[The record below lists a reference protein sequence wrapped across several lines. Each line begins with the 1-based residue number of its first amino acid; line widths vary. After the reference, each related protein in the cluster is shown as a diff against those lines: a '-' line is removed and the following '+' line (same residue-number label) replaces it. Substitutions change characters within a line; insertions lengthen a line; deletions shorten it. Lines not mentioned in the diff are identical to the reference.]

1 MTSIQVPPEPADQLY
16 AMQKRVEVAE
26 METIEQ
32 RRLFGEAVQRGDLL
46 RDRAEKSEAALAASA
61 AQVKALEGE
70 RDAAL
75 GVGDGF
81 RNETYE
87 LRARAEAAEARVR
100 VLETAAAHAHEAPTA
115 FQAVECPAHH
125 KSWGHCAHGHSEY
138 VCDLCCLAC
147 RDWVAANRAHEAA
160 NLGGTK

>member
-1 MTSIQVPPEPADQLY
+1 MSGYLCEVCAARTSSGTRAYVRCVECRIAGIDADH
-16 AMQKRVEVAE
+16 KV
-26 METIEQ
+26 
-32 RRLFGEAVQRGDLL
+32 
-46 RDRAEKSEAALAASA
+46 ALAASA
-61 AQVKALEGE
+61 ARVKALEGE

-100 VLETAAAHAHEAPTA
+100 VLEAAAAHAHKAPTA
-115 FQAVECPAHH
+115 LQAVECPVHH
-125 KSWGHCAHGHSEY
+125 KSWLHCAHGHSEY
-138 VCDLCCLAC
+138 VCDLCNLAC

-160 NLGGTK
+160 KLGGTTT